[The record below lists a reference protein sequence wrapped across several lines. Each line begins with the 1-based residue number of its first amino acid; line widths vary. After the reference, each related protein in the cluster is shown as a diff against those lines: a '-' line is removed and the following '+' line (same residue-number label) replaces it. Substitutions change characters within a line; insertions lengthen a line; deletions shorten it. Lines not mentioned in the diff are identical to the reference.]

1 MNEIILIDAAE
12 RYLNGQMNAEEKAMF
27 EQLRKTNP
35 EVDQLFVEHSL
46 FLQEFERYGGVRT
59 VKHNLHEVHNQL
71 LQDGVIKEEEL
82 TGAAK
87 VVNLWK
93 RYKRTISIA
102 ASIAGVTALSISSM
116 TLLFAPKNDTKQIQQ
131 LVGEMKDIKKK
142 VTQQD
147 NRISSFVTAAAADP
161 KSTDKNITGIGSAFL
176 IDGKGYLVTNAH
188 VLRKAKDGIYVS
200 NNKGQEFKAVK
211 VAVDE
216 KRDIAILKIDDKDYK
231 SAGNIPYGIRKSST
245 DIAEPIFTTG
255 YPDNKFVYGE
265 GYLSA
270 LTGFNGDTLSCQI
283 AVAANP
289 GNSGGPVFN
298 RNGEVIGILSTR
310 ELNAEGVVFA
320 IQSKYIVQMVNELK
334 KNDTSA
340 QSLKLPLNSQVRG
353 MERVQQVKKIQDY
366 IYMVKVY

>member
-1 MNEIILIDAAE
+1 MDEILLLDAAE

-46 FLQEFERYGGVRT
+46 FLQEFERYGGVRD
-59 VKHNLHEVHNQL
+59 VKHSLHEVHNQL

-116 TLLFAPKNDTKQIQQ
+116 TLLFAPKNNTKQVQELVNTVKVLKDKQKQQ
-131 LVGEMKDIKKK
+131 DKAIISIVTGTNSKSYDKDI
-142 VTQQD
+142 
-147 NRISSFVTAAAADP
+147 
-161 KSTDKNITGIGSAFL
+161 TGVGSAFL

-188 VLRKAKDGIYVS
+188 VLRKSKGAIVT
-200 NNKGQEFKAVK
+200 NNKGQEFRAVILK
-211 VAVDE
+211 VDE
-216 KRDIAILKIDDKDYK
+216 ARDIAILKIEDEDYRP
-231 SAGNIPYGIRKSST
+231 AGIIPYGIRKSST

-265 GYLSA
+265 GYLSS

-310 ELNAEGVVFA
+310 EVQAEGVVFA
-320 IQSKYIVQMVNELK
+320 IQSKYIIQMVNELK
-334 KNDTSA
+334 KNDTTM
-340 QSLKLPLNSQVRG
+340 QSVKLPVNSQVRG